1 MSSLWRQ
8 YGLRRNPFFQ
18 EPLAEDGDG
27 PELEAFFTGRSADR
41 ADCLTRL
48 THDEQTRLVLLG
60 APGVGKTTL
69 LNRLLAD
76 VRQPDGMRIAWIV
89 AALPPLNLP
98 KAATIQDF
106 CIEVL
111 RQVVDMRRQMQ
122 AAQTVGPSGTKSRVT
137 KAAGATRQAFLP
149 GKDLWESIERT
160 VEGALT
166 LSPQAFGVGVTATF
180 TAPHAGV
187 ASWVPLTKQAM
198 TQLAHE
204 YGRDLVFAV
213 NNAENLRSDIAARA
227 TSVLAE
233 ARDLF
238 LTPHTHWVFVGTPDF
253 FDAVIKP
260 VRQLPGVMG
269 YPVLLPPLDA
279 AGVEEL
285 IERRYEELRVPQMPF
300 VPPIRPEDA
309 GALAHAFVG
318 DLRELLRALEMTVV
332 RLTPVRAR
340 TVSLG
345 DAMRVIGQEQA
356 DLFRDVMTGAAW
368 EHLTRVV
375 LAVADDGTVIQRF
388 REIDAVRLLAPMK
401 QPTVNAHKRIWL
413 DKGFIRPDGRTGAA
427 EWFTLTGEALLAM
440 LPAASAAGIAAE
452 AFLRGRNLET
462 IPLPPHS
469 VAVSGKAMK
478 KKTAPKR
485 ASP

>member
-1 MSSLWRQ
+1 M
-8 YGLRRNPFFQ
+8 
-18 EPLAEDGDG
+18 
-27 PELEAFFTGRSADR
+27 
-41 ADCLTRL
+41 
-48 THDEQTRLVLLG
+48 
-60 APGVGKTTL
+60 
-69 LNRLLAD
+69 
-76 VRQPDGMRIAWIV
+76 
-89 AALPPLNLP
+89 
-98 KAATIQDF
+98 
-106 CIEVL
+106 
-111 RQVVDMRRQMQ
+111 
-122 AAQTVGPSGTKSRVT
+122 TKV
-137 KAAGATRQAFLP
+137 AGAARQTILP

-166 LSPQAFGVGVTATF
+166 LSPQAFGIGVTASF

-187 ASWVPLTKQAM
+187 ASWAPLTKQAM
-198 TQLAHE
+198 AQLAHE
-204 YGRDLVFAV
+204 CGRDLVFAV
-213 NNAENLRSDIAARA
+213 NNAENLQDDVAVRA

-260 VRQLPGVMG
+260 VRQLSGIMG

-279 AGVEEL
+279 SAVEEL
-285 IERRYEELRVPQMPF
+285 IARRYEALRVPHAPF
-300 VPPIRPEDA
+300 MPPIRPEDV

-356 DLFRDVMTGAAW
+356 ELFHDAMTGAAW
-368 EHLTRVV
+368 EHLARVV
-375 LAVADDGTVIQRF
+375 LAVADDGAVIQRF

-401 QPTVNAHKRIWL
+401 QPTVNAHKRVWL
-413 DKGFIRPDGRTGAA
+413 AKGLIRPDGHTGAA
-427 EWFTLTGEALLAM
+427 EWFTVTGEALLAM
-440 LPAASAAGIAAE
+440 LPAASAAGISAE
-452 AFLRGRNLET
+452 AFLHGRNLET
-462 IPLPPHS
+462 APLPAS
-469 VAVSGKAMK
+469 TVAAPGKAIK
-478 KKTAPKR
+478 KKAASKR